1 LRGISTR
8 TPTPVFVGVLA
19 RRRPPPDGRAFER
32 ERYAVSLSQPRF
44 PARATAACRGGAGRA
59 GGGDDHSYRREPNPS
74 HACKTSMRRPLIVAL
89 LLSALACTRSKPSPP
104 SSSSDGARSTTPSAE
119 CPVTMPEGSH
129 RAGDPA
135 GLEHLGYGNGELW
148 VALWPHGVVRATV
161 DDLNQRGEIVMKFP
175 WDRAVRGR
183 LHITGRRID
192 AEAPPLRSHVPDYGL
207 TGFQSTAVTFPTV
220 GCWEVTGRVASQ
232 TSLTFVTSVTL
243 SS

>member
-1 LRGISTR
+1 
-8 TPTPVFVGVLA
+8 
-19 RRRPPPDGRAFER
+19 
-32 ERYAVSLSQPRF
+32 
-44 PARATAACRGGAGRA
+44 
-59 GGGDDHSYRREPNPS
+59 
-74 HACKTSMRRPLIVAL
+74 MRRPLIVAL

-148 VALWPHGVVRATV
+148 MALWPHGVVRATV

-220 GCWEVTGRVASQ
+220 GCWKVTGRVASQ